1 MPLVIAWNTE
11 FIPLGAIVAMQE
23 ARQLEVNALRLK
35 RQLKFTEQKRLYI
48 ATSIITIKP
57 PKHGTGG
64 LTMSETYIPASALR
78 MAIVMVNAADQCDQ
92 AGQWDRDH
100 RRACEHILDWI
111 GSNDYK
117 ITCEKAGASEP
128 VQRHGRWIPLDGWFN
143 KNIAKCSVCGN
154 TLNMDGV
161 NAGRGDANFCP
172 HCGARMDMSCME
184 GGDDEG

>member
-1 MPLVIAWNTE
+1 
-11 FIPLGAIVAMQE
+11 
-23 ARQLEVNALRLK
+23 
-35 RQLKFTEQKRLYI
+35 
-48 ATSIITIKP
+48 
-57 PKHGTGG
+57 
-64 LTMSETYIPASALR
+64 MSETYIPASALR

-117 ITCEKAGASEP
+117 ITCEKAGASDP
-128 VQRHGRWIPLDGWFN
+128 VRHGRWIKQENGLN
-143 KNIAKCSVCGN
+143 LCSACGV
-154 TLNMDGV
+154 TKVSHLP
-161 NAGRGDANFCP
+161 FCG